1 MTFDPT
7 SFTMPHMLLELWG
20 SSPASRLTRGE
31 PGERREFIARA
42 MIDAVPMSDLAYDA
56 LIGSPGEGDAAMW
69 AADKSARYR
78 VYCQILRTA
87 AGSKFESTQQ
97 NVHSFLPA
105 CIEKKEGA
113 GLIGFYANCYTK
125 KDFTISEGTYV
136 VKNDLVKISCG
147 FDPHGKIIL
156 TKCDVEDIWKRPDPI
171 EKAVCS
177 LQSLKDLFDK

>member
-1 MTFDPT
+1 
-7 SFTMPHMLLELWG
+7 MLLELWG

-31 PGERREFIARA
+31 PGESREFIARA
-42 MIDAVPMSDLAYDA
+42 MMDAVPMSDQAYKA
-56 LIGSPGEGDAAMW
+56 LLGNPGEGDAAMW

-136 VKNDLVKISCG
+136 VKNDLGKISCG

-156 TKCDVEDIWKRPDPI
+156 TKCDVEDIWKRPGPI
-171 EKAVCS
+171 EKVICS
-177 LQSLKDLFDK
+177 LLSLKDLFDK